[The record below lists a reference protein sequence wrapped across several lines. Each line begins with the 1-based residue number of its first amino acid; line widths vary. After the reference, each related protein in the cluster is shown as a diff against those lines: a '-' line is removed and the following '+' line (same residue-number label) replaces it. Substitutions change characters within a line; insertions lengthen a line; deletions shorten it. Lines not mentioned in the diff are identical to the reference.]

1 MLNKRRIRADFSNA
15 ADSYDAAAVVQQEIC
30 NRALERLQMLKL
42 QPQTILDIG
51 SGTGK
56 SVRGLQVRFPGSRV
70 IASDIAIP
78 MLLHTYQTQTLQT
91 VCCDAEQLSIAD
103 NSVDLVFSTST
114 FQWCENLNQ
123 VFLECSRVL
132 KNDGV
137 LVFTTFGPDTLKEL
151 RQSWAQVDEQIH
163 VHGFIDMHHIGDLL
177 LANHYADP
185 VVDMELITLE
195 YSKARQLLRDLKD
208 TGSRGKFVS
217 DHSDNEGDAD
227 IARDSSFAT
236 GLMGKNKFQ
245 QFELAY
251 ESFRQDNG
259 LLPASYEVIYG
270 YARKSPENK
279 NSQLNNETNGEV
291 RISIDQIK

>member
-1 MLNKRRIRADFSNA
+1 MLNKHRIRADFSNA

-56 SVRGLQVRFPGSRV
+56 SVRGLQTRFPQSQV
-70 IASDIAIP
+70 IATDIAMP
-78 MLLHTYQTQTLQT
+78 MLHYTNQTQIVQTL
-91 VCCDAEQLSIAD
+91 CCDAEQLSIAD
-103 NSVDLVFSTST
+103 NSVDLIFSTST

-123 VFLECSRVL
+123 VFIECSRVL
-132 KNDGV
+132 KDDGI

-151 RQSWAQVDEQIH
+151 RHSWAQVDERPH
-163 VHGFIDMHHIGDLL
+163 VHGFMDMHHIGDLL
-177 LANHYADP
+177 LANHFVDP

-195 YSKARQLLRDLKD
+195 YQKARQLLRDLKD

-217 DHSDNEGDAD
+217 ES
-227 IARDSSFAT
+227 RDSGGAT

-245 QFELAY
+245 QFEAAY
-251 ESFRQDNG
+251 EDYRQDNG
-259 LLPASYEVIYG
+259 LLAASYEVIYG
-270 YARKSPENK
+270 YARKASQNK
-279 NSQLNNETNGEV
+279 NTQLHNESNDEV
-291 RISIDQIK
+291 RISVDQIK